1 MGKHLGLVAAGVAA
15 SLLTACSGH
24 DNHDWGFEPIPPSWD
39 PVSLVTLSDAERELA
54 NISTTIDLTDISAGA
69 PDGAVAGIAA
79 PRALGPGHAAVRS
92 FAAPGQQARAAQML
106 HATDPNC
113 GSGGSDMVSTGSSS
127 RTFSYFNNVTTNVD
141 YRVDLY
147 AGCANTASGITTT
160 LDGRL
165 ETGNSTASATPYQY
179 VALGDFNANN
189 TLTEFSD
196 GDPSGLHTQQDFF
209 GLIEGSGAASSSL
222 DMRSSLYSTLFAS
235 QPNQPDYDGSF
246 QIGDDRSVGVYE
258 VIRSSTSLSVGG
270 TYAYAST
277 ACLGGAVTV
286 STPDILGLGSTSAGS
301 GLPVSGTLTV
311 DSGRNSLS
319 YTFNA
324 DGSATLSGGVS
335 GTISASEVGQLL
347 QNGTSC

>member
-1 MGKHLGLVAAGVAA
+1 MGKHLGLIAAGLAA
-15 SLLTACSGH
+15 SLLAACDNH
-24 DNHDWGFEPIPPSWD
+24 DDHDWGFEPIPPNWD

-54 NISTTIDLTDISAGA
+54 NISTTIDLTDISGGA
-69 PDGAVAGIAA
+69 PDGAVAGVAA

-92 FAAPGQQARAAQML
+92 FAAPDPQARAAQVP

-113 GSGGSDMVSTGSSS
+113 SAGGSDTVSTGSGS
-127 RTFSYFNNVTTNVD
+127 RTFSYFSNVTTNVD
-141 YRVDLY
+141 YRVDRY
-147 AGCANTASGITTT
+147 AGCANTANGITTT

-165 ETGNSTASATPYQY
+165 ESGSGTASATPYQY
-179 VALGDFNANN
+179 VALGDFGANN
-189 TLTEFSD
+189 TLTEYSD

-209 GLIEGSGAASSSL
+209 GLIEASGAASSTL
-222 DMRSSLYSTLFAS
+222 DMRSNLYSTLFAS
-235 QPNQPDYDGSF
+235 QPGQPDYDGSF
-246 QIGDDRSVGVYE
+246 QIGDDGGVYE
-258 VIRSSTSLSVGG
+258 VIRSSTSLNVGG

-286 STPDILGLGSTSAGS
+286 STPAVLGLGTTSAGS

-311 DSGRNSLS
+311 ESGRNSVS

-324 DGSATLSGGVS
+324 DGSATLSGSVS
-335 GTISASEVGQLL
+335 GTLSASQVGQLL

>member
-1 MGKHLGLVAAGVAA
+1 MGKHFGLIAAGLAA
-15 SLLTACSGH
+15 SLLAACSGH
-24 DNHDWGFEPIPPSWD
+24 DSQDWGFEPIPPNWD

-54 NISTTIDLTDISAGA
+54 NISTTIDLTDISGGGVPA
-69 PDGAVAGIAA
+69 AVPGVAA

-92 FAAPGQQARAAQML
+92 FAAPGQQTRAAQAPR
-106 HATDPNC
+106 ATDPNC
-113 GSGGSDMVSTGSSS
+113 TASGSDAVSTGSSS
-127 RTFSYFNNVTTNVD
+127 RTFSYFSVTTNVD

-147 AGCANTASGITTT
+147 AGCANTANGITTT

-165 ETGNSTASATPYQY
+165 ETGNGTASATPYQY
-179 VALGDFNANN
+179 VALGDANS

-246 QIGDDRSVGVYE
+246 QVGDDRSVGVYE
-258 VIRSSTSLSVGG
+258 VIRGSSSLNVGG

-286 STPDILGLGSTSAGS
+286 STPATLGLGTTTAGS

-324 DGSATLSGGVS
+324 DGSATVSGSVS
-335 GTISASEVGQLL
+335 GTIDASEVGQLL